1 MLSIQPSHSI
11 NPCSLSSSIGILQH
25 YPSFICSFSWKSTE
39 KWKAFWVPFCLKHLK
54 ETKIYLCLFG
64 TSKTTP
70 SCRRADQCKPST
82 NFPFSLVGI
91 LFTMLVF
98 GPACGFILGSFCT
111 KIYVDAV
118 FIDTSKENW
127 ILFKSKCFNV
137 SACQKHWC
145 LQVWAASCSF
155 LKAPCIHGYHFE
167 RLLSSFWPRFQTFRL
182 CPRKEQVHS
191 GWNVFLSTVR
201 WVFSS

>member
-1 MLSIQPSHSI
+1 MAKVKI
-11 NPCSLSSSIGILQH
+11 SL
-25 YPSFICSFSWKSTE
+25 
-39 KWKAFWVPFCLKHLK
+39 WVPHAFHPAITQYKSMQSFQLNRNPSALSQLHLFFFLKVYGKVKSILGTLLSEAFERNK
-54 ETKIYLCLFG
+54 DIVCLFG

-137 SACQKHWC
+137 SACQKH
-145 LQVWAASCSF
+145 
-155 LKAPCIHGYHFE
+155 
-167 RLLSSFWPRFQTFRL
+167 
-182 CPRKEQVHS
+182 
-191 GWNVFLSTVR
+191 
-201 WVFSS
+201 